1 MNKQY
6 DVIVVGGG
14 HAGCEAAH
22 ASARLGSKTLLITMK
37 LDGIGQMS
45 CNPAIGGIGKSHL
58 AREVDALDGLMCK
71 AADEASLQ
79 SRVLNASK
87 GAAVRATRIQTCRDA
102 YKKAIQ
108 REILN
113 HKSLTIL
120 QSTVQSFI
128 FASNEVNGVV
138 IDTGEKIFSH
148 SVILTA
154 GTFLDGV
161 IHLGEKKFSSG
172 RSGDKASIE
181 LERFFSDNGF
191 ATKRLKTGTPPRIKT
206 QSINFDNLLRQ
217 DSDSPLPMLSY

>member
-87 GAAVRATRIQTCRDA
+87 GAAVRATRIQTCRDV

-161 IHLGEKKFSSG
+161 IHLGEK
-172 RSGDKASIE
+172 
-181 LERFFSDNGF
+181 
-191 ATKRLKTGTPPRIKT
+191 
-206 QSINFDNLLRQ
+206 NFLLGAQEIRH
-217 DSDSPLPMLSY
+217 L